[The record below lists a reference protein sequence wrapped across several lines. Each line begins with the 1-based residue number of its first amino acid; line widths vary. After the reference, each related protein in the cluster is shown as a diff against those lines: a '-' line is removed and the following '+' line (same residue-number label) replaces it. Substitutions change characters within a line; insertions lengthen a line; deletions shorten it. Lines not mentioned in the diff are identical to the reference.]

1 MTMTKKE
8 RRRLKMAKEPMKPK
22 MNLSADEFQT
32 FMKVWNRML
41 AIYKDRVGLPE
52 DDHIVN
58 FWGGKDM
65 HRGMWLD
72 ALRELKHEEYERAG
86 TEVTQQVFT
95 SHIATCQCP
104 ACVPVLPRVD

>member
-1 MTMTKKE
+1 MTMTKKQL
-8 RRRLKMAKEPMKPK
+8 RKLKLAETPIKPK

-41 AIYKDRVGLPE
+41 VIYKDRVGLPE
-52 DDHIVN
+52 NEFIVN

-72 ALRELKHEEYERAG
+72 ALRELKHEEYEKAAA
-86 TEVTQQVFT
+86 EAKAVP
-95 SHIATCQCP
+95 SHIPTCQCP
-104 ACVPVLPRVD
+104 ACVPVLPRID